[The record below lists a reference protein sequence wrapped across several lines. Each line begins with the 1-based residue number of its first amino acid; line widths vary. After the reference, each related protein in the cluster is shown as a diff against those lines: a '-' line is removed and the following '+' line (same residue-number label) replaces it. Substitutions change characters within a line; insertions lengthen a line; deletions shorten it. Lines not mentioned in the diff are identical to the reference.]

1 MILNFMPFF
10 YEIGFMKT
18 KIVTTQAS
26 HLMEMIREQSDTVLS
41 YEGKIPQIELDILL
55 ENVRKLYETLKEL
68 EKLNASADARDVEE
82 TKVTK
87 PVIEAQSPD
96 PVVIELL
103 PLEAEPVAAVVEP
116 EKEHHQPEELL
127 AVIETPVQAST
138 EQISNEEVMPQAVL
152 AQDKTKPVAKSAT
165 LFDED
170 VPTLADKF
178 TSAPS
183 LHDRFA
189 AATQDDSIS
198 ARIKS
203 NPIGDLK
210 KAIGINEKFA
220 LINELF
226 EGDINAYN
234 ESIEVLNTAPDE
246 AQALTYL
253 NQRLASKY
261 GWDQRG
267 EAFMK
272 LRGLVE
278 RRY

>member
-1 MILNFMPFF
+1 
-10 YEIGFMKT
+10 MKT
-18 KIVTTQAS
+18 KIVNTQAS

-55 ENVRKLYETLKEL
+55 ENVRKLYDALKEL
-68 EKLNASADARDVEE
+68 EKLNASADAREVEE
-82 TKVTK
+82 AK
-87 PVIEAQSPD
+87 PVIESPKTE
-96 PVVIELL
+96 PVVMELI
-103 PLEAEPVAAVVEP
+103 PVVEEPVAVAVEP

-127 AVIETPVQAST
+127 AAFETPVQASPA
-138 EQISNEEVMPQAVL
+138 QITSEEVLPQAVL
-152 AQDKTKPVAKSAT
+152 AQDKNKPAAKSAT

-234 ESIEVLNTAPDE
+234 ESIEALNTAPDE

-253 NQRLASKY
+253 NQTLASKY

>member
-1 MILNFMPFF
+1 
-10 YEIGFMKT
+10 MKN

-68 EKLNASADARDVEE
+68 EKINASADVKAVEN
-82 TKVTK
+82 TMHT
-87 PVIEAQSPD
+87 PVQQAPAVESEPM
-96 PVVIELL
+96 VMELL
-103 PLEAEPVAAVVEP
+103 SVKEEQPIVVEKQP
-116 EKEHHQPEELL
+116 SVDLHQPEELL
-127 AVIETPVQAST
+127 AAVDMLVQAPT
-138 EQISNEEVMPQAVL
+138 TQITNEEVMPQASL
-152 AQDKTKPVAKSAT
+152 AQEKSKPAPKSAT

-234 ESIEVLNTAPDE
+234 ESIEVLNTASDE

-253 NQRLASKY
+253 NQTLASKY
-261 GWDQRG
+261 GWDQRS
-267 EAFMK
+267 ESFLK

>member
-1 MILNFMPFF
+1 LNFIAFF

-41 YEGKIPQIELDILL
+41 YPGKIPQIELDILL
-55 ENVRKLYETLKEL
+55 ENVRKLYDALKEL
-68 EKLNASADARDVEE
+68 EKLNASADVKAVENIP
-82 TKVTK
+82 
-87 PVIEAQSPD
+87 PVQVPD
-96 PVVIELL
+96 QPISIPEPVVMELL
-103 PLEAEPVAAVVEP
+103 PVAEEPLVEVAEPEAA
-116 EKEHHQPEELL
+116 HHQPEELL
-127 AVIETPVQAST
+127 AVIETPVSASIA
-138 EQISNEEVMPQAVL
+138 QITNEEVMPQAAL
-152 AQDKTKPVAKSAT
+152 AQEKSKPAPLSAT
-165 LFDED
+165 LFDD
-170 VPTLADKF
+170 DMPTVADKF

-189 AATQDDSIS
+189 ASTQDDSIS
-198 ARIKS
+198 ARIKT
-203 NPIGDLK
+203 NPIADLK

-234 ESIEVLNTAPDE
+234 ESIEVLNTSSDE

-253 NQRLASKY
+253 NQTLASKY

-267 EAFMK
+267 ESFLK

>member
-1 MILNFMPFF
+1 
-10 YEIGFMKT
+10 MKN

-68 EKLNASADARDVEE
+68 EKINASADVKTVENAIVAPTME
-82 TKVTK
+82 K
-87 PVIEAQSPD
+87 PAVEPE
-96 PVVIELL
+96 PMVIELL
-103 PLEAEPVAAVVEP
+103 SVKEEQPIVVEKQP
-116 EKEHHQPEELL
+116 SADFHQPEELL
-127 AVIETPVQAST
+127 ASVETPVQAPIA
-138 EQISNEEVMPQAVL
+138 QIVNEEVMPQASL
-152 AQDKTKPVAKSAT
+152 AQEKNKPSPKSAT

-189 AATQDDSIS
+189 SATQDDSIS

-234 ESIEVLNTAPDE
+234 ESIEVLNTASDE

-253 NQRLASKY
+253 NQTLASKY
-261 GWDQRG
+261 GWDQRS
-267 EAFMK
+267 ESFLK

>member
-1 MILNFMPFF
+1 MAFF
-10 YEIGFMKT
+10 YEIGFMKN
-18 KIVTTQAS
+18 KIVNTQAS

-55 ENVRKLYETLKEL
+55 ENVRKLYDALKEL
-68 EKLNASADARDVEE
+68 EKLNASADAREVEE
-82 TKVTK
+82 VK
-87 PVIEAQSPD
+87 PVIESPKPE
-96 PVVIELL
+96 PVVMELI
-103 PLEAEPVAAVVEP
+103 PDVEEPVAVAVEPVVVAVEP

-127 AVIETPVQAST
+127 AAIETPVQASPA
-138 EQISNEEVMPQAVL
+138 QITSEEVLPQAGL
-152 AQDKTKPVAKSAT
+152 AQDKNKPAAKSAT

-234 ESIEVLNTAPDE
+234 ESIEALNTAPDE

-253 NQRLASKY
+253 NQTLASKY

>member
-1 MILNFMPFF
+1 LDTILNFMAFF

-55 ENVRKLYETLKEL
+55 ENVRKLYDALKEL
-68 EKLNASADARDVEE
+68 EKLNASADVPDVEE
-82 TKVTK
+82 SKPFNQQQQTPPLVMESL
-87 PVIEAQSPD
+87 PVIE
-96 PVVIELL
+96 
-103 PLEAEPVAAVVEP
+103 EPVQAAIEP

-127 AVIETPVQAST
+127 AAIETPVQAT
-138 EQISNEEVMPQAVL
+138 PTQITTEEVMPQAAL
-152 AQDKTKPVAKSAT
+152 AQDKNKPSTKSAT
-165 LFDED
+165 LFDD
-170 VPTLADKF
+170 DMPTLADKF

-189 AATQDDSIS
+189 ASTHDDSIS

-253 NQRLASKY
+253 NQTLASKY

>member
-1 MILNFMPFF
+1 LNFIAFF

-41 YEGKIPQIELDILL
+41 YQGKIPQIELDILL
-55 ENVRKLYETLKEL
+55 ENVRKLYDALKEL
-68 EKLNASADARDVEE
+68 EKLNASADVKAVEN
-82 TKVTK
+82 TP
-87 PVIEAQSPD
+87 PVQVPD
-96 PVVIELL
+96 QPISIPEPVVLELL
-103 PLEAEPVAAVVEP
+103 PVSEEPVVEVAEPEVA
-116 EKEHHQPEELL
+116 HHQPAPL
-127 AVIETPVQAST
+127 
-138 EQISNEEVMPQAVL
+138 
-152 AQDKTKPVAKSAT
+152 SAT
-165 LFDED
+165 LFDD
-170 VPTLADKF
+170 DMPTVADKF

-198 ARIKS
+198 ARIKT
-203 NPIGDLK
+203 NPIADLK

-234 ESIEVLNTAPDE
+234 ESIEVLNTSSDE

-253 NQRLASKY
+253 NQTLASKY

-267 EAFMK
+267 ESFLK

>member
-1 MILNFMPFF
+1 
-10 YEIGFMKT
+10 
-18 KIVTTQAS
+18 
-26 HLMEMIREQSDTVLS
+26 MESLPI
-41 YEGKIPQIELDILL
+41 IE
-55 ENVRKLYETLKEL
+55 
-68 EKLNASADARDVEE
+68 
-82 TKVTK
+82 
-87 PVIEAQSPD
+87 
-96 PVVIELL
+96 
-103 PLEAEPVAAVVEP
+103 EPVKAAIEP

-127 AVIETPVQAST
+127 ATIETPVQAT
-138 EQISNEEVMPQAVL
+138 PAQITTEEVMPQAVL
-152 AQDKTKPVAKSAT
+152 AQDKNKPSTKSAT
-165 LFDED
+165 LFDDD

-189 AATQDDSIS
+189 AATHDDSIS

-203 NPIGDLK
+203 NPIVDLK

-253 NQRLASKY
+253 NQTLASKY
-261 GWDQRG
+261 GWDQRSD
-267 EAFMK
+267 AFMK